1 MTALTIMMT
10 HSRGGFLALGAGAFV
25 LAWRARNR
33 VAALSMLTI
42 LGLAGVLMAPAS
54 YVERIQLIA
63 NYEEDASSRARL
75 KAWSIAQSMIVDRP
89 LFGVGFGGFEREYSR
104 FDPEEEQGGVALK
117 PGEAHVAHNSYL
129 QIWAECGSL
138 AFILYLVLVMGSFW
152 DLRRIRKEASQ
163 RYHSSWILNY
173 ATMFEAS
180 LVTFVVGSMFLNR
193 AHFDLFYHW
202 VALVVAFTVIA
213 RRHLAESSRYPT
225 RGHGGQ
231 KLRRVGNQRVGVFRS
246 PGRASVGG
254 GS

>member
-1 MTALTIMMT
+1 M
-10 HSRGGFLALGAGAFV
+10 GAGALV

-33 VAALSMLTI
+33 VAALSLLAVI
-42 LGLAGVLMAPAS
+42 LVAGALLAPSS
-54 YVERIQLIA
+54 YRDRIQQIV

-75 KAWSIAQSMIVDRP
+75 KAWSVAQSMILDSP

-104 FDPEEEQGGVALK
+104 FDPEEEGRVVRDL
-117 PGEAHVAHNSYL
+117 GEVHVAHNSYL

-138 AFILYLVLVMGSFW
+138 AFILYLLLVLGSLW
-152 DLRRIRKEASQ
+152 DLRRLRWEASQ

-180 LVTFVVGSMFLNR
+180 LVTFVVGSTFLNR

-202 VALVVAFTVIA
+202 VALVVAFTLIA
-213 RRHLAESSRYPT
+213 RRHLSESDRYPT
-225 RGHGGQ
+225 RSLGPR
-231 KLRRVGNQRVGVFRS
+231 KLRRVGSTRVGGFK
-246 PGRASVGG
+246 GAARAAFGG